1 MVNRI
6 KRLDAALVLTAVLLS
21 SAFMVGSQYSA
32 RAFAQEA
39 ISTEDD
45 FMIELSL
52 TPSVVEFGLA
62 NYDLGYIQLVSNK
75 TGEPVLA
82 PRDLEIEL
90 SSRSPSIASVP
101 PRVVVSKG
109 ADYAQFTVGVTGLV
123 GESEISAL
131 FGNEKVTQ
139 TLKVVEAGS
148 QVPNDVSL
156 VLNLPSNTMQIGS
169 EVPFSVYLENNDE
182 IMQAPEDVTVTFDYD
197 RSLLKLSSGSVTI
210 KKGDYYGLATI
221 RTLEK
226 SGNAFI
232 KAFTMSPSLDTV
244 STVRIS
250 QTQPAALKLSVFPE
264 KVGVNEKTVDVF
276 VGLVDSSGNPTVAS
290 ADIRLDLF
298 ASAPGVQNVD
308 SNTAVIRKGEFGF
321 YSRQSI
327 IFYSKANVTI
337 GATAPG
343 LGVSTDSFEVVEKA
357 LLSNGAKAQEKYLNI
372 FTIPSGMPGDASSI
386 VVYQLNAIEDDDDD
400 GTDTTGDG
408 EVDEA
413 DSHPIDELA
422 EGELYPI
429 QSGLLYSSNQGNLN
443 VVTTDLTALRVVDT
457 GSITAGSSYGTAVVA
472 SGRQPGPVDISVSL
486 ANTASNT
493 NSMTITGSLTP
504 VQSMIFSP
512 SGESVLGQD
521 RIHFN
526 QHGLADLFVLTLD
539 SEKRPARAESGVQYL
554 IEPMNEITEIEPDTT
569 FASLQISTD
578 QFSSIEQTAMISA
591 IPVGINAD
599 ADLQVDST
607 FNTVFYSSITAKVM
621 FPFESVIG
629 FSKTHAIGTVQL
641 TDVFGNPL
649 LASEDITIMLS
660 SPRTGSVVTASVM
673 IPQGKSFA
681 NFVVA
686 TSGKAESLVV
696 SAFADGVRSASS
708 SLLSVLADLPADFAV
723 GSSLMATQPST
734 ITVKTDEG
742 TSILWGLPSSLEVV
756 SKEDKAVTFDPAT
769 NSYHATAQVIASK
782 PGSYIV
788 DVTLLKDG
796 FKPTR
801 ISNSMKFVEFQKPV
815 DVLIFHNSPSIQY
828 NEPVTMNV
836 RVVDSDAKP
845 VPGAIIR
852 VNPGPNATAV
862 PSEGISDSNGIM
874 SFTYT
879 PTGAE
884 ARGIVTATAEKA
896 GYHMG
901 VKNTTF
907 EVQNVPTVI
916 PQWIYFGVAGA
927 AAAGTGAGVINHI
940 KKPKLEQTVRRART
954 KKPAQD
960 DESELGD

>member
-1 MVNRI
+1 MS
-6 KRLDAALVLTAVLLS
+6 AVLLA
-21 SAFMVGSQYSA
+21 SALMVGPQYSA
-32 RAFAQEA
+32 RSFAQDA

-45 FMIELSL
+45 FLIELSL
-52 TPSVVEFGLA
+52 TPSIVEYGLA

-82 PRDLEIEL
+82 PRDLEVEL

-101 PRVVVSKG
+101 AKIVVSKG
-109 ADYAQFTVGVTGLV
+109 SDYAQFTIGVTGLI

-131 FGNEKVTQ
+131 FGNGKVTK

-148 QVPNDVSL
+148 QVPNDVSV

-169 EVPFSVYLENNDE
+169 EVPFSVYLENNGE

-197 RSLLKLSSGSVTI
+197 RSLLKLSSSSVTI
-210 KKGDYYGLATI
+210 KKGDYYGLDTV

-232 KAFTMSPSLDTV
+232 KAFTISPPLDTV

-308 SNTAVIRKGEFGF
+308 TNTAMIKKGEFGF

-343 LGVSTDSFEVVEKA
+343 LGVSTDSFEVVEKP
-357 LLSNGAKAQEKYLNI
+357 LLSTGAKAQEKYLSI
-372 FTIPSGMPGDASSI
+372 FTIASGMPGDSSSI
-386 VVYQLNAIEDDDDD
+386 IVYQLNAIEDDDDD
-400 GTDTTGDG
+400 GTDTNGDG
-408 EVDEA
+408 EVDSG
-413 DSHPIDELA
+413 DHHPIDDLA

-457 GSITAGSSYGTAVVA
+457 GSITAGSSYGTAVLA
-472 SGRQPGPVDISVSL
+472 SGRQPGPVDVSVSL

-512 SGESVLGQD
+512 AGEGSSEQD

-526 QHGLADLFVLTLD
+526 QQGLADLFVLTLD

-554 IEPMNEITEIEPDTT
+554 IEPMNEITEIEPDAT
-569 FASLQISTD
+569 FSSLQIRSS
-578 QFSSIEQTAMISA
+578 QFSSIEQVATISA
-591 IPVGINAD
+591 IPVGVNAD
-599 ADLQVDST
+599 PDLQVEST
-607 FNTVFYSSITAKVM
+607 FNTVFYSSITGKVM

-629 FSKTHAIGTVQL
+629 FSKTHPIGTVQL

-649 LASEDITIMLS
+649 LASEDVTITLS
-660 SPRTGSVVTASVM
+660 SPKTGSVVTPTVT

-686 TSGKAESLVV
+686 TSGKAESLMV
-696 SAFADGVRSASS
+696 SAFADGMRSTTSG
-708 SLLSVLADLPADFAV
+708 LLSVLADLPAAFAK
-723 GSSLMATQPST
+723 GSALMATQQST
-734 ITVKTDEG
+734 ITIQTDEG
-742 TSILWGLPSSLEVV
+742 TSVVWNLPAGLKVV
-756 SKEDKAVTFDPAT
+756 SKEGKATTFDPAT
-769 NSYHATAQVIASK
+769 NTYSATAQVIASK
-782 PGSYIV
+782 PGSYII
-788 DVTLLKDG
+788 DATLLKDG
-796 FKPTR
+796 YKPTR
-801 ISNSMKFVEFQKPV
+801 ISDSMKFAEFQKPLEV
-815 DVLIFHNSPSIQY
+815 VIFHNSPSIEY

-836 RVVDSDAKP
+836 RVVDSNSMP
-845 VPGAIIR
+845 VAGAMVRI
-852 VNPGPNATAV
+852 NPGPNATAV
-862 PSEGISDSNGIM
+862 PTEGVSDSSGIVT
-874 SFTYT
+874 FVYT

-884 ARGIVTATAEKA
+884 ARGTVTATAEKA
-896 GYHMG
+896 GYSMG
-901 VKNTTF
+901 VKNTAF

-916 PQWIYFGVAGA
+916 PPWIIFGIAGA
-927 AAAGTGAGVINHI
+927 AAAGAGAGAINHI
-940 KKPKLEQTVRRART
+940 KKPKIEQPVRRART

-960 DESELGD
+960 DESEDTE